1 MTMKKNT
8 YILFTLIIVGT
19 LFYGMSFS
27 VFAEESVDALP
38 DNTESS
44 VNSQEQS
51 PPESEPD
58 KSDSEQSEL
67 PEITVP
73 ELPEEVQTFE
83 SEPEPETVLPESS
96 VEESTMETVTE
107 QETEETESLEETET
121 SEETQSPV
129 IDEDTANLLKE
140 YLTSAVSGNSV
151 DSPSETVE
159 ETVNEEEQAFRKNV
173 LESLIDIARI
183 NVVQT
188 AMQSIALGMIIGLVL
203 FRRFR

>member
-27 VFAEESVDALP
+27 VFAEESSDAFPP

-44 VNSQEQS
+44 VNSQEQ
-51 PPESEPD
+51 PIPESEPD

-73 ELPEEVQTFE
+73 ELPEEVQTFV

-96 VEESTMETVTE
+96 EEESTTETVTE
-107 QETEETESLEETET
+107 QETEEIESLEETET

-151 DSPSETVE
+151 DSPETVE
-159 ETVNEEEQAFRKNV
+159 ETVNEEEQTFRKNV